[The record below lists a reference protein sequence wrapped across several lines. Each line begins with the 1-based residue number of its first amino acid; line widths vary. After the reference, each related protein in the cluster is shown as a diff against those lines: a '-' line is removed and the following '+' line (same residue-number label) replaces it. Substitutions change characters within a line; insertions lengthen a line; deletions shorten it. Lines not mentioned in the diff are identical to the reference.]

1 MAFLKELEN
10 RKDKLKKVDA
20 PKEQKHID
28 KLLFENDDDYIRLI
42 KETNFENYYSLIE
55 EFTFKSVIINLTTD
69 EVKALYEENFV
80 FGNNPVD
87 ISNKDFPSL
96 KGIEDKINKGIRLI
110 QEKTKNPSS
119 QCFLRLSTRS
129 PKDAIFHMNNFPD
142 LYASKLKQVNEN
154 DAIPSD
160 GKVKIYD
167 KLIAFYLASTE
178 ILSISKGS
186 QGINMLV
193 VSERIQ
199 GDLKMCVEKSMPLN
213 LIIREFVQFPVEH
226 ELRGFVWKKHLTA
239 LSQYNNI
246 AFLPSLVRNKVEI
259 EAKVKQFMEKFIQI
273 VGEKLENCVVDIVLD
288 YDGKV
293 WVVEI
298 NPFGE
303 LAGSCLFSWIT
314 DRVLLLNE
322 DGRYEFR
329 IQETPPK
336 LTYIKGELSEKVINF
351 LDI

>member
-1 MAFLKELEN
+1 MAFLKELESK
-10 RKDKLKKVDA
+10 KDKLRKVDT

-28 KLLFENDDDYIRLI
+28 KLLFENDDDYIRLLR
-42 KETNFENYYSLIE
+42 ETNFENYYSLIE
-55 EFTFKSVIINLTTD
+55 EFTFKSVIISLTTD
-69 EVKALYEENFV
+69 EIKALYEENV
-80 FGNNPVD
+80 GFGNNPVD
-87 ISNKDFPSL
+87 ISNKLFPSL
-96 KGIEDKINKGIRLI
+96 NGIEDKINEGIRLI

-119 QCFLRLSTRS
+119 KCFLRLSTRS

-142 LYASKLKQVNEN
+142 LYASKLKQVTES
-154 DAIPSD
+154 DSVPSH
-160 GKVKIYD
+160 GKTQIYD
-167 KLIAFYLASTE
+167 KLMAFYLASTE
-178 ILSISKGS
+178 ILSISEGS
-186 QGINMLV
+186 QGIKMLV
-193 VSERIQ
+193 VSNRIQ
-199 GDLKMCVEKSMPLN
+199 GDLKMYVEMSEPLN

-246 AFLPSLVRNKVEI
+246 AFLPSLVKNKVEI
-259 EAKVKQFMEKFIQI
+259 EAKVKTFMEKFIQI
-273 VGEKLENCVVDIVLD
+273 VGEKVENFVVDIVLD

-293 WVVEI
+293 WVVEL

-314 DRVLLLNE
+314 DRDLLLNE

-329 IQETPPK
+329 IQETPPE
-336 LTYIKGELSEKVINF
+336 LTYIKGELSEKVISF